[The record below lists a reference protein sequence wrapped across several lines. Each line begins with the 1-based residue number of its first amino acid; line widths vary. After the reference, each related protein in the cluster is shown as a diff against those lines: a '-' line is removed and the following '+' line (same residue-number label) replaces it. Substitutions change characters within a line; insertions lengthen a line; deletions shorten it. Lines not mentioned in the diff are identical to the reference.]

1 MKAIYTL
8 ASAAM
13 VLATGL
19 SAEETQ
25 GQTSFQQLDSD
36 NDGYVTI
43 LEATGQNQLLRQ
55 WTEVDKDTDGR
66 LEMTEFSAFEIEPE
80 RFIPA
85 VNPEEAHIGA
95 APTD

>member
-80 RFIPA
+80 RFVPA
-85 VNPEEAHIGA
+85 VTPEEAHIGA